1 MSVTPPDL
9 RQARARRRS
18 WIGLA
23 LLSVVVA
30 GSVVMV
36 CVNGTE
42 QTLHWLA
49 GREAALEQFLQHNP
63 FSTYLALFLIY
74 VLVTGASV
82 PGATLLSLLMAM
94 LLGFWPALVLV
105 SIASTL
111 GATLAMLLA
120 RTLFRESVEMKL
132 SGRYG
137 RFFKGMQEDGP
148 YYLFALRLSPYVP
161 YFVVN
166 LLMGLTSM
174 RTWTFWWISQLGM
187 LPMTCLYLWAGSHLP
202 GFGQLAEKGPGQLVS
217 PMLGLALLLVAV
229 VPLGIRLLVKR
240 RLGVSRAA
248 G

>member
-1 MSVTPPDL
+1 MNSSHPDI
-9 RQARARRRS
+9 RVSRARRRS

-23 LLSVVVA
+23 LLGMVVI
-30 GSVVMV
+30 GSALLVYS
-36 CVNGTE
+36 NGIQHSIE
-42 QTLHWLA
+42 WLA
-49 GREAALEQFLQHNP
+49 GREETFDQILQQRP
-63 FSTYLALFLIY
+63 VITYLALFLLY
-74 VLVTGASV
+74 VVVTAASV

-105 SIASTL
+105 SFASTL

-120 RTLFRESVEMKL
+120 RTLFRESVELKL
-132 SGRYG
+132 SGRYR
-137 RFFKGMQEDGP
+137 RFFQGLKEDGP

-187 LPMTCLYLWAGSHLP
+187 LPMTCLYLWAGSELP
-202 GFGQLAEKGPGQLVS
+202 GFRQLSEKGPGELVS
-217 PMLGLALLLVAV
+217 PMLGLALVLVAV
-229 VPLGIRLLVKR
+229 VPLLIRLLVKR
-240 RLGVSRAA
+240 RPGVEKAA

>member
-1 MSVTPPDL
+1 MSVSTPDS

-18 WIGLA
+18 WIGLG
-23 LLSVVVA
+23 LLAMVVI
-30 GSVVMV
+30 GSVVLV
-36 CVNGTE
+36 CLNGTE

-49 GREAALEQFLQHNP
+49 AREATFDQFLQQRP
-63 FSTYLALFLIY
+63 IITYLVTFLLY
-74 VLVTGASV
+74 VLVTGTSV
-82 PGATLLSLLMAM
+82 PGATLLSLLVVM

-105 SIASTL
+105 SFASTL

-120 RTLFRESVEMKL
+120 RTLFRESVQMKL

-187 LPMTCLYLWAGSHLP
+187 LPMTCLYLWAGSQLP

-217 PMLGLALLLVAV
+217 PTLGLALLLLAV

-240 RLGVSRAA
+240 RLGVGKAT

>member
-1 MSVTPPDL
+1 MSVTPPDS

-49 GREAALEQFLQHNP
+49 AREAALEQFLQHNP

-105 SIASTL
+105 SFASTL

>member
-1 MSVTPPDL
+1 MNSSHPDI
-9 RQARARRRS
+9 RVSRARQRS

-23 LLSVVVA
+23 LLGMVVI
-30 GSVVMV
+30 GSALLVYS
-36 CVNGTE
+36 NGIQHSIE
-42 QTLHWLA
+42 WLA
-49 GREAALEQFLQHNP
+49 GREETFDQILQQRP
-63 FSTYLALFLIY
+63 VITYLALFLLY
-74 VLVTGASV
+74 VVVTAASV

-94 LLGFWPALVLV
+94 LLGFWSALVLV
-105 SIASTL
+105 SFASTL

-120 RTLFRESVEMKL
+120 RTLFRESVELKL
-132 SGRYG
+132 SGRYR
-137 RFFKGMQEDGP
+137 RFFQGLKEDGP

-187 LPMTCLYLWAGSHLP
+187 LPMTCLYLWAGSELP
-202 GFGQLAEKGPGQLVS
+202 EFRQLAEEGPGELVS
-217 PMLGLALLLVAV
+217 PMLGLALLLLAV

-240 RLGVSRAA
+240 RLGVENAA